1 MSEVTLIGEKLAK
14 EGLEF
19 AFGGCLSRCQ
29 SCEIKNS
36 CCGLE
41 KNKWYRIIGVRDNSH
56 QCDVHNG
63 NVKVVVVEEIPLR
76 TSLKTRGLMEGA
88 MATLESKNCYDID
101 CEHYLL
107 CTPPGIEPGG
117 RYHVESVGKKLKC
130 GKGLD
135 LKEVELL

>member
-41 KNKWYRIIGVRDNSH
+41 KNKWYKVTSVRENSH
-56 QCDVHNG
+56 ECDVHNG
-63 NVKVVVVEEIPLR
+63 SVKVVVVEDIPIH
-76 TSLKTRGLMEGA
+76 TSLKARGLIEGA
-88 MATLESKNCYDID
+88 IATLESKNCKSID
-101 CEHYLL
+101 CKHYLL
-107 CTPPGIEPGG
+107 CNPPGVEPGG
-117 RYHVESVGKKLKC
+117 RYHVESVGKKIQC
-130 GKGLD
+130 PKGLD
-135 LKEVELL
+135 IKEVELL